1 MIMGKR
7 MEFAVLAL
15 VLGLSLLGCN
25 KSDPEPDASQTASG
39 KLEEAGDALQSA
51 ADLVAQEKAR
61 ILRASQQQLARLDE
75 QFRQWAGEIPT
86 EDAQAKAMLDQL
98 GSGFQDALDRARE
111 ALDAASGATVDT
123 WKEVRPNLET
133 AVGAAQ
139 SAYDAFLAHI
149 RHQAQQEEQKD
160 AHPET
165 D

>member
-1 MIMGKR
+1 MGKR
-7 MEFAVLAL
+7 MELAVLAL
-15 VLGLSLLGCN
+15 VLTLSLLGCN
-25 KSDPEPDASQTASG
+25 KRDPGPTDANQTASG
-39 KLEEAGDALQSA
+39 KPAGEAPQSA

-61 ILRASQQQLARLDE
+61 VLRASELQLARLDE
-75 QFRQWAGEIPT
+75 QFRQWAGEVPT
-86 EDAQAKAMLDQL
+86 ENALAKAMLDQL
-98 GSGFQDALDRARE
+98 GSAFQDALDRAQD
-111 ALDAASGATVDT
+111 ALKAASGASVDAWT
-123 WKEVRPNLET
+123 EVRPNLET